1 MNGWQ
6 APTIGNRPMTTNKL
20 QNHQNKQRGNFRS
33 ENRVGDFG
41 TVITAMITPFKTDG
55 SVNYQLA
62 AELATHLVN
71 NGTDTLVICGTTGE
85 SPTLTWD
92 EEYQLFVEILQA
104 VAGKAKVIAG
114 CGSNSTKEA
123 IAATQK
129 AAKIGVHGSLQVVP
143 YYNKPPQA
151 GLYRHF
157 QAIAQACPD
166 LPMLLYNIPGRTGQ
180 NLSPETV
187 ASLAEIDNI
196 VGIKEAS
203 GSLDQASEIRRLTPS
218 EFQIYAGD
226 DSLTLPL
233 LAVGAKGVVSVASH
247 LVGNQI
253 QQMIQAF
260 EVGKNQTALDIHL
273 QLFPL
278 FKVLFL
284 TTNPIPLKEALK
296 LQGWEV
302 GDTRP
307 PLCEAEPEIRQKLE
321 AVLKKLSLI

>member
-1 MNGWQ
+1 
-6 APTIGNRPMTTNKL
+6 
-20 QNHQNKQRGNFRS
+20 
-33 ENRVGDFG
+33 VGDFG
-41 TVITAMITPFKTDG
+41 RVLTAMITPFKADG
-55 SVNYQLA
+55 SVDYDVAAKLA
-62 AELATHLVN
+62 VHLAD
-71 NGTDTLVICGTTGE
+71 NGTDTLVVCGTTGE
-85 SPTLTWD
+85 SPTLSWD
-92 EEYQLFVEILQA
+92 EEYQLFVEVLQA

-129 AAKIGVHGSLQVVP
+129 AAKIGVHGTLQVVP

-151 GLYRHF
+151 GLYQHF

-166 LPMLLYNIPGRTGQ
+166 LPILLYNIPGRTGQ

-187 ASLAEIDNI
+187 VQLAAIENI

-203 GSLDQASEIRRLTPS
+203 GNLDQASEIRRLTPQ

-233 LAVGAKGVVSVASH
+233 LAIGAKGVVSVASH
-247 LVGNQI
+247 LVGNQL

-260 EVGKNQTALDIHL
+260 NAGQVALASEIHL
-273 QLFPL
+273 RFFPL
-278 FKVLFL
+278 FKALFL
-284 TTNPIPLKEALK
+284 STNPIPIKQALK

-302 GDTRP
+302 GSTRL
-307 PLCEAEPEIRQKLE
+307 PLCEADQDVSEKL
-321 AVLKKLSLI
+321 AGVMKKLDLI

>member
-1 MNGWQ
+1 M
-6 APTIGNRPMTTNKL
+6 
-20 QNHQNKQRGNFRS
+20 
-33 ENRVGDFG
+33 GDFG
-41 TVITAMITPFKTDG
+41 RVLTAMITPFKADG
-55 SVNYQLA
+55 SVNYAVA
-62 AELATHLVN
+62 AELAAHLAD
-71 NGTDTLVICGTTGE
+71 NGTDTLVVCGTTGE
-85 SPTLTWD
+85 SPTLSWD
-92 EEYQLFVEILQA
+92 EEYQLFVEVLQA
-104 VAGKAKVIAG
+104 VAGKAQVIAG

-129 AAKIGVHGSLQVVP
+129 AAKIGVHGTLQVVP

-151 GLYRHF
+151 GLYQHF

-166 LPMLLYNIPGRTGQ
+166 SPILLYNIPGRTGQ

-187 ASLAEIDNI
+187 VQLAAIENI

-203 GSLDQASEIRRLTPS
+203 GNLDQASEIRRLTPR

-233 LAVGAKGVVSVASH
+233 LAIGAKGVVSVASH

-260 EVGKNQTALDIHL
+260 DAGQVEVASEIHL
-273 QLFPL
+273 RCFPL
-278 FKVLFL
+278 FKALFL
-284 TTNPIPLKEALK
+284 STNPIPIKQALK

-302 GDTRP
+302 GSTRL
-307 PLCEAEPEIRQKLE
+307 PLCDTDPSVSEKLAAVMKKLE
-321 AVLKKLSLI
+321 LI

>member
-1 MNGWQ
+1 
-6 APTIGNRPMTTNKL
+6 
-20 QNHQNKQRGNFRS
+20 
-33 ENRVGDFG
+33 VVDFG
-41 TVITAMITPFKTDG
+41 TVITAMITPFKADG
-55 SVNYQLA
+55 SVNYEVAGKLA
-62 AELATHLVN
+62 ANLVD

-85 SPTLTWD
+85 SPTLSWD
-92 EEYQLFVEILQA
+92 EEYQLFVEVLQA

-123 IAATQK
+123 IAATEK
-129 AAKIGVHGSLQVVP
+129 AARIGVHGSLQVVP

-151 GLYRHF
+151 GLYKHF

-187 ASLAEIDNI
+187 VQLAQIDNI

-203 GSLDQASEIRRLTPS
+203 GNLDQASEIRRLTPQ

-233 LAVGAKGVVSVASH
+233 LAVGARGVVSVASH
-247 LVGNQI
+247 LVGNQLK
-253 QQMIQAF
+253 QMIESF
-260 EVGKNQTALDIHL
+260 NVGKIQIATDIHL

-278 FKVLFL
+278 FKSLFL
-284 TTNPIPLKEALK
+284 TTNPIPVKQALK

-302 GDTRP
+302 GSVRP
-307 PLCEAEPEIRQKLE
+307 PLCEADSEICQKLE
-321 AVLKKLSLI
+321 DVLHQLGLI